1 MFFDLG
7 TDEWQAECLTTDHKP
22 ESPTERQRILESG
35 GLVMNKSGV
44 ERVVWKRPRPGHQG
58 PVLRSTDFDEIP
70 FLAVAR
76 SLGNHLLSLYIVQV
90 GLLMQ

>member
-1 MFFDLG
+1 M
-7 TDEWQAECLTTDHKP
+7 TTDHKP
-22 ESPTERQRILESG
+22 ECPVERRRIVESG

-76 SLGNHLLSLYIVQV
+76 SLGKVSYVFN
-90 GLLMQ
+90 

>member
-1 MFFDLG
+1 M
-7 TDEWQAECLTTDHKP
+7 TTDHKP
-22 ESPTERQRILESG
+22 ECPVERQRIVESG

-76 SLGNHLLSLYIVQV
+76 SLGIFFLILFLHLF
-90 GLLMQ
+90 